1 MQKRSA
7 MVMLMIHAWCAEWLS
22 LPRKTDGMPD
32 SGVRSH
38 FKFLL
43 AARPARRPLTTMS
56 ATPFP
61 PRRLAPCRLL
71 SVSIIPYIA
80 TSADDPDAIRD
91 VPTDSQRASST
102 AAIYNL
108 QGQRL
113 GTPQRG
119 VNIVGGK
126 KIMVK

>member
-1 MQKRSA
+1 M
-7 MVMLMIHAWCAEWLS
+7 
-22 LPRKTDGMPD
+22 
-32 SGVRSH
+32 
-38 FKFLL
+38 
-43 AARPARRPLTTMS
+43 
-56 ATPFP
+56 
-61 PRRLAPCRLL
+61 
-71 SVSIIPYIA
+71 
-80 TSADDPDAIRD
+80 DDPDAIRD
-91 VPTDSQRASST
+91 VPTDSQRVSST

>member
-1 MQKRSA
+1 MWPSKYAEYS
-7 MVMLMIHAWCAEWLS
+7 VKIH
-22 LPRKTDGMPD
+22 
-32 SGVRSH
+32 
-38 FKFLL
+38 
-43 AARPARRPLTTMS
+43 
-56 ATPFP
+56 
-61 PRRLAPCRLL
+61 L
-71 SVSIIPYIA
+71 SVSIIPYKA
-80 TSADDPDAIRD
+80 TKADDPDAIRD
-91 VPTDSQRASST
+91 VPATDSQRASSS